1 MDPVQSNVFRQD
13 LTGPSAVDS
22 TSDNPSAG
30 RRRALPDW
38 LEDSERAL
46 LAQEPLRARMM
57 LWASVLVFLALL
69 VWAGYAEIDEVTKGS
84 GRVIPSSQLQII
96 QAVDGGVVE
105 EILVRE
111 GAEVA
116 PGDLLLR
123 IDQTRF
129 ESSFR
134 ESRAEYLSLSA
145 KAARLSALTERAP
158 LVFPDEV
165 IAEAPDIVEHE
176 RRLYDST
183 LEGMSAQMS
192 IVREQLSQRR
202 QELNEAQSRRQQAA
216 QTLALV
222 TRELDVTRPLVATGA
237 VSEVEVLRLE
247 QQTARLSGER
257 NQASAQISR
266 IQAAIAEAN
275 SKIEEVE
282 LNLRNQMRG
291 ELSDTLSRL
300 ASLSQ
305 GSVTL
310 EDKVRQAEVRSPVRG
325 TVLRL
330 RVNTLG
336 AVVQPGR
343 EIIEILPLDDALILE
358 VRISPRDIA
367 FLRAGQAAQVKF
379 TAYDFSIYGGMEAVL
394 EHLSADTI
402 TDEKGDTYYLAR
414 VRTLKASFGD
424 ALPIIPGMVA
434 EVDILTGK
442 RTILA
447 YLLKPVTRAK
457 ANALTER

>member
-1 MDPVQSNVFRQD
+1 MDTVQSNVFRQEPESGSVKD
-13 LTGPSAVDS
+13 RCQSRQSA
-22 TSDNPSAG
+22 
-30 RRRALPDW
+30 RRALPDW
-38 LEDSERAL
+38 LENSEKAL
-46 LAQEPLRARMM
+46 LAQQPLRARVM
-57 LWASVLVFLALL
+57 LWATVLVFLILL
-69 VWAGYAEIDEVTKGS
+69 VWAGYAEIDEVTKAS

-111 GAEVA
+111 GDEVA

-129 ESSFR
+129 VSSFR
-134 ESRAEYLSLSA
+134 ESRAEYLSLQA
-145 KAARLSALTERAP
+145 KAARLSALTEQGV

-165 IAEAPDIVEHE
+165 ILEAPDIVEHE
-176 RRLYDST
+176 RRLFNST
-183 LEGMSAQMS
+183 LEGMNAQMA
-192 IVREQLSQRR
+192 IVREQLTQRR
-202 QELNEAQSRRQQAA
+202 QELNEAQSRRQQAV

-247 QQTARLSGER
+247 QQTARLAGER

-266 IQAAIAEAN
+266 IQAAISEAN

-282 LNLRNQMRG
+282 LSLRNTMRG

-305 GSVTL
+305 SSVTL
-310 EDKVRQAEVRSPVRG
+310 EDKVQQADVRSPVRG
-325 TVLRL
+325 TVVRL

-343 EIIEILPLDDALILE
+343 EIVEILPLDDALVLE

-367 FLRAGQAAQVKF
+367 FLRPGQEAQVKF
-379 TAYDFSIYGGMEAVL
+379 TAYDFSIYGSMDAEL

-402 TDEKGDTYYLAR
+402 TDEKGDTFYLAR
-414 VRTLKASFGD
+414 VRTRVPSFGD
-424 ALPIIPGMVA
+424 SLPIIPGMVA
-434 EVDILTGK
+434 EIDILTGK
-442 RTILA
+442 RTILS
-447 YLLKPVTRAK
+447 YLLKPVIRAK

>member
-1 MDPVQSNVFRQD
+1 MDTVQSNVFRQEPESGSVKD
-13 LTGPSAVDS
+13 RFQSRQSA
-22 TSDNPSAG
+22 
-30 RRRALPDW
+30 RRALPDW
-38 LEDSERAL
+38 LENSEKAL
-46 LAQEPLRARMM
+46 LAQEPLRARVM
-57 LWASVLVFLALL
+57 LWATVLVFLILL
-69 VWAGYAEIDEVTKGS
+69 VWAGYAEIDEVTKAS

-111 GAEVA
+111 GDEVA

-129 ESSFR
+129 VSSFR
-134 ESRAEYLSLSA
+134 ESRAEYLSLQA
-145 KAARLSALTERAP
+145 KAARLSALTEQGV

-165 IAEAPDIVEHE
+165 ILEAPDIVEHE
-176 RRLYDST
+176 RRLFNST
-183 LEGMSAQMS
+183 LEGMNAQMA
-192 IVREQLSQRR
+192 IVREQLTQRR
-202 QELNEAQSRRQQAA
+202 QELNEAQSRRQQAV

-247 QQTARLSGER
+247 QQTARLAGER

-266 IQAAIAEAN
+266 IQAAISEAN

-282 LNLRNQMRG
+282 LSLRNTMRG

-305 GSVTL
+305 SSVTL
-310 EDKVRQAEVRSPVRG
+310 EDKVQQADVRSPVRG
-325 TVLRL
+325 TVVRL

-343 EIIEILPLDDALILE
+343 EIVEILPLDDALVLE

-367 FLRAGQAAQVKF
+367 FLRPGQEAQVKF
-379 TAYDFSIYGGMEAVL
+379 TAYDFSIYGSMDAEL

-402 TDEKGDTYYLAR
+402 TDEKGDTFYLAR
-414 VRTLKASFGD
+414 VRTRAPSFGD
-424 ALPIIPGMVA
+424 SLPIIPGMVA
-434 EVDILTGK
+434 EIDILTGK
-442 RTILA
+442 RTILS
-447 YLLKPVTRAK
+447 YLLKPVIRAK